1 MKKRSKILLILLGF
15 LLIGTGVFLQCK
27 DDVQQYFVEQELSA
41 YAPDPDMFAALED
54 KIPLLQ
60 TTVATVME
68 TEKVTQFSQISD
80 LDESQKTLITTP
92 VIDAVSNT
100 GTTLK
105 FVSESIPKSQATK
118 KVQRSTTTTV
128 MQNENT
134 NVADESETYIVEEV
148 QELQDNN
155 TDDIG
160 WLYLPDTNI
169 NYPVM
174 YSGDNDFYLHR
185 AFDGSYLYAGSIF
198 MDGRCIPDFSGTV
211 SILYGH
217 HMNNGSMFADVEKFM
232 NAAYMQTHPY
242 GWILIS
248 NATYCI
254 QFFSAARVDPTDAI
268 YATELSQAQRMA
280 LLKEKSSVWLETDVS
295 ESDKLLMMST
305 CSTAGKN
312 LRVVVTGK
320 LIQIE

>member
-1 MKKRSKILLILLGF
+1 MKKRSKILLILFGV

-41 YAPDPDMFAALED
+41 YAPDTDMFAALED
-54 KIPLLQ
+54 KIPPLQ
-60 TTVATVME
+60 TISYTVIG

-80 LDESQKTLITTP
+80 LYESQKTLITTS
-92 VIDAVSNT
+92 DDVSGNNT
-100 GTTLK
+100 TSRP
-105 FVSESIPKSQATK
+105 VSESIPKSQATK
-118 KVQRSTTTTV
+118 KVQRSTTTIV

-134 NVADESETYIVEEV
+134 NVADESEAYIVEEI
-148 QELQDNN
+148 QEVPDND

-174 YSGDNDFYLHR
+174 YSGDNNFYLHR

-198 MDGRCIPDFSGTV
+198 MDGRCSSDFSGTI

-232 NAAYMQTHPY
+232 NAAYMQSHPY
-242 GWILIS
+242 GWILTP
-248 NATYCI
+248 NATYCM
-254 QFFSAARVDPTDAI
+254 QFFSAARVEPTDAI
-268 YATELSQAQRMA
+268 YATGILQAQRMA

>member
-1 MKKRSKILLILLGF
+1 MKKRSKILLILLGV
-15 LLIGTGVFLQCK
+15 LLIGIGVFLQCK

-41 YAPDPDMFAALED
+41 YTPDPDIFAALED

-80 LDESQKTLITTP
+80 LYESQKTLITTS
-92 VIDAVSNT
+92 DDVSDNNT
-100 GTTLK
+100 TSRL
-105 FVSESIPKSQATK
+105 VSESIPKSQATK

-134 NVADESETYIVEEV
+134 NVADESEAYIVEGI
-148 QELQDNN
+148 QELPDND

-174 YSGDNDFYLHR
+174 YSGDNNFYLHR
-185 AFDGSYLYAGSIF
+185 AFDGSYLYADSIF
-198 MDGRCIPDFSGTV
+198 MDGRCNPDFSGTV

-242 GWILIS
+242 GWILTP

-254 QFFSAARVDPTDAI
+254 QFFAAARVDPTDAI
-268 YATELSQAQRMA
+268 YATELSQGQRMA

-295 ESDKLLMMST
+295 ESDELLMMST

>member
-1 MKKRSKILLILLGF
+1 MKKKSKILLILLGV
-15 LLIGTGVFLQCK
+15 LLIGIGLFLQCK

-41 YAPDPDMFAALED
+41 YAPDLNMFAGLED
-54 KIPLLQ
+54 KIPPLQ
-60 TTVATVME
+60 TTSSIVIG

-80 LDESQKTLITTP
+80 LDEPQKTLITTSDD
-92 VIDAVSNT
+92 VLDNNT
-100 GTTLK
+100 TSRL
-105 FVSESIPKSQATK
+105 VSESIPKSQATK
-118 KVQRSTTTTV
+118 KVQRLTTTTV

-134 NVADESETYIVEEV
+134 NVADESDTYIVEEI
-148 QELQDNN
+148 QEIPDND

-185 AFDGSYLYAGSIF
+185 TFDGSYLYAGSIF
-198 MDGRCIPDFSGTV
+198 MDGRCSPDFSGTV

-232 NAAYMQTHPY
+232 NVAYMQSHPY
-242 GWILIS
+242 GWIFTP
-248 NATYCI
+248 NATYCV
-254 QFFSAARVDPTDAI
+254 QFFFAARVEPTDAI
-268 YATELSQAQRMA
+268 YATGLSQAQRMA

>member
-1 MKKRSKILLILLGF
+1 MKKRSKILLILLGV
-15 LLIGTGVFLQCK
+15 LLIGIGLFLQCK

-54 KIPLLQ
+54 KIPPLQ
-60 TTVATVME
+60 TTSSIVIG
-68 TEKVTQFSQISD
+68 TEKVTQFSQISN
-80 LDESQKTLITTP
+80 LDESQKTLITTS
-92 VIDAVSNT
+92 DDVSDNNT
-100 GTTLK
+100 TSKL
-105 FVSESIPKSQATK
+105 VSESIPKSQATK
-118 KVQRSTTTTV
+118 KFQRLTTTTV

-134 NVADESETYIVEEV
+134 NAADESEAYIVEEF
-148 QELQDNN
+148 QELPDND

-198 MDGRCIPDFSGTV
+198 MDGRCSPDFSGTV

-312 LRVVVTGK
+312 LRVVVAGK

>member
-1 MKKRSKILLILLGF
+1 MNFELAGNGYDSVSLVLTCFENSYAVDG
-15 LLIGTGVFLQCK
+15 
-27 DDVQQYFVEQELSA
+27 DVQQYFVEQELSA
-41 YAPDPDMFAALED
+41 YAPDPDMFAALGD
-54 KIPLLQ
+54 KIPPLQ
-60 TTVATVME
+60 TTDAAVMG

-80 LDESQKTLITTP
+80 LDESKKMLLTTP

-100 GTTLK
+100 SIISRP
-105 FVSESIPKSQATK
+105 VSGSIPKSQATK
-118 KVQRSTTTTV
+118 KVQRSTNTTV

-134 NVADESETYIVEEV
+134 NVADESETYIMEKV
-148 QELQDNN
+148 QEIQDNN
-155 TDDIG
+155 SGSIG

-198 MDGRCIPDFSGTV
+198 
-211 SILYGH
+211 
-217 HMNNGSMFADVEKFM
+217 A
-232 NAAYMQTHPY
+232 
-242 GWILIS
+242 
-248 NATYCI
+248 
-254 QFFSAARVDPTDAI
+254 
-268 YATELSQAQRMA
+268 EL
-280 LLKEKSSVWLETDVS
+280 
-295 ESDKLLMMST
+295 DKLLMMST

>member
-1 MKKRSKILLILLGF
+1 MKKRSKILLILLGV

-54 KIPLLQ
+54 KIPPLQ
-60 TTVATVME
+60 TTVATVIG

-80 LDESQKTLITTP
+80 LDELQKTLITTS
-92 VIDAVSNT
+92 DDVSGNNT
-100 GTTLK
+100 TSRP
-105 FVSESIPKSQATK
+105 VSESISKSQATK
-118 KVQRSTTTTV
+118 KVQRSTTTIV

-134 NVADESETYIVEEV
+134 NVADESETYIVEGI
-148 QELQDNN
+148 QELPDND

-198 MDGRCIPDFSGTV
+198 MDGRCSPDFSGTV

-242 GWILIS
+242 GWILTP
-248 NATYCI
+248 NATYCM
-254 QFFSAARVDPTDAI
+254 QFFSAARVDPTDSI
-268 YATELSQAQRMA
+268 YATGLSQAQRMA
-280 LLKEKSSVWLETDVS
+280 LLKEKSSVWLDTDVS

>member
-1 MKKRSKILLILLGF
+1 
-15 LLIGTGVFLQCK
+15 
-27 DDVQQYFVEQELSA
+27 
-41 YAPDPDMFAALED
+41 
-54 KIPLLQ
+54 
-60 TTVATVME
+60 
-68 TEKVTQFSQISD
+68 
-80 LDESQKTLITTP
+80 
-92 VIDAVSNT
+92 
-100 GTTLK
+100 
-105 FVSESIPKSQATK
+105 
-118 KVQRSTTTTV
+118 

-134 NVADESETYIVEEV
+134 NAADESEAYIVEEF
-148 QELQDNN
+148 QELPDND

-198 MDGRCIPDFSGTV
+198 MDGRCSPDFSGTV

-312 LRVVVTGK
+312 LRVVVAGK
-320 LIQIE
+320 LIQIG

>member
-1 MKKRSKILLILLGF
+1 MKKRSKILLILLGV
-15 LLIGTGVFLQCK
+15 LLIGIGLFLQCK

-41 YAPDPDMFAALED
+41 HAPDPNMFAALED
-54 KIPLLQ
+54 KIPPLQ
-60 TTVATVME
+60 TISSTVIG

-100 GTTLK
+100 STTLK

-118 KVQRSTTTTV
+118 KFQRSTTTTV

-134 NVADESETYIVEEV
+134 NVADESEAYIVEEV
-148 QELQDNN
+148 QELPDND

-198 MDGRCIPDFSGTV
+198 MDGRCNLDFSGTV

-232 NAAYMQTHPY
+232 NAAYMQPHPY

>member
-1 MKKRSKILLILLGF
+1 MKKRSKILLILLGI
-15 LLIGTGVFLQCK
+15 LLIGIGVFLQCK
-27 DDVQQYFVEQELSA
+27 DDVQQYFVEQKLSA
-41 YAPDPDMFAALED
+41 YAPNPDMFAALED
-54 KIPLLQ
+54 KIPPLQ
-60 TTVATVME
+60 TTVATVMV

-80 LDESQKTLITTP
+80 LDESQKTLITTSED
-92 VIDAVSNT
+92 ISDDNT
-100 GTTLK
+100 TSK
-105 FVSESIPKSQATK
+105 FVSGSIPKSQVSK
-118 KVQRSTTTTV
+118 KVQRSTTTAV
-128 MQNENT
+128 KQNENT
-134 NVADESETYIVEEV
+134 NTADEFETYIVEEV
-148 QELQDNN
+148 QELLDNDTN
-155 TDDIG
+155 DIG

-185 AFDGSYLYAGSIF
+185 AFDGGYLYAGSIF
-198 MDGRCIPDFSGTV
+198 MDGRCNHDFSETV

-232 NAAYMQTHPY
+232 NAAYMQSHPY
-242 GWILIS
+242 GWILTP
-248 NATYCI
+248 NATYCV

-268 YATELSQAQRMA
+268 YAIELSQAQRMA